1 MADYRL
7 IQLTSGQGLDHIQ
20 TNSTLDDGK
29 QPESLLVWRADGG
42 WDLYA
47 FPGKE
52 FKELPGNT
60 PLPKGASLDPSKLR
74 IETVVAMRVNPC
86 CYYLNG
92 KWVCC

>member
-1 MADYRL
+1 MADCRV
-7 IQLTSGQGLDHIQ
+7 IQLAEGQDLAYIQ
-20 TNSTLDDGK
+20 KNSTLDGE
-29 QPESLLVWRADGG
+29 QPESLLVWKANGG

-47 FPGKE
+47 FPGNE
-52 FKELPGNT
+52 FKELPGDT

-92 KWVCC
+92 RWVCC